1 MNAAAE
7 PSSEM
12 IGDLLISDIDRTHNY
27 RRTYDKAKLDEMA
40 ESIVANGVL
49 QPVVVRPGTNG
60 KPWVLVIGERRVRAS
75 ILAKRSTVPA
85 VIRRD
90 LGSDAEARAVSI
102 IENLQREDVDPL
114 EEADGFKELYDPP
127 SSWPV
132 DKIAAQVGQKK
143 SYVYGRL
150 KLCSLCDAGR
160 QAYSKGQIDVS
171 VAILIARIPSPEVQV
186 KAVETLRN
194 WGHAS
199 YEQIARHVHDTFMLR
214 LAGAPFDTADESLV
228 PGAGS
233 CAKCPKRTGNQRE
246 LFADVKSADVC
257 TDPPCFK
264 TKADAAWVV
273 TAAAAERKGA
283 KVLDDKA
290 AAKLFPYGSQLSH
303 EAPFVDLA
311 SECFSDPKERTYKKL
326 IGKGTPIVLAR
337 DPAGKVHE
345 LIPRAELQAAI
356 KPSGVKL
363 ASYESRTRGSSGGGG
378 GAAKE
383 RKAAERKRAVVKAA
397 IAEIVAKAKPTAAYF
412 RAILGMLIR
421 GGYHDAMTNMAK
433 RRGWVEKGKQPK
445 AVVDAKAKAMGD
457 AELPALVLELA
468 MSRDAYWTHAV
479 GMPDSIKAAA
489 GATGVDLKAIE
500 KRVTAEAAAKTKG
513 KKKPA
518 GKAKKKGGGK

>member
-1 MNAAAE
+1 MTAAAE
-7 PSSEM
+7 PSNEL
-12 IGDLLISDIDRTHNY
+12 IEALISDIDRTHNY
-27 RRTYDKAKLDEMA
+27 RRSYDKAKLDEMA
-40 ESIVANGVL
+40 ESIDANGVL

-75 ILAKRSTVPA
+75 LLAKRSTVPA
-85 VIRRD
+85 IVRRD

-132 DKIAAQVGQKK
+132 EKIAAQVGQKR

-160 QAYSKGQIDVS
+160 EAYRKGQLDVS
-171 VAILIARIPSPEVQV
+171 AAILIARIPSPEVQA
-186 KAVETLRN
+186 KAVGDLKH
-194 WGHAS
+194 WGNAS
-199 YEQIARHVHDTFMLR
+199 YDQIARHVHDKFMLR
-214 LAGAPFDTADESLV
+214 LAGAPFDTADEKLV
-228 PGAGS
+228 PAAGS

-264 TKADAAWVV
+264 VKADAAWLV
-273 TAAAAERKGA
+273 TAAAAEKKGA

-290 AAKLFPYGSQLSH
+290 AAKLFPYGSNLAH
-303 EAPFVDLA
+303 EAPFIDLA
-311 SECFSDPKERTYKKL
+311 DDCFSDKKQRPYKKL
-326 IGKGTPIVLAR
+326 IARGTPVILAR

-345 LIPRAELQAAI
+345 LLPRAELQAAI
-356 KPSGVKL
+356 KTSGVKL
-363 ASYESRTRGSSGGGG
+363 DSYETRTRGQG
-378 GAAKE
+378 GASEAKA

-397 IAEIVAKAKPTAAYF
+397 IAEVVAKAKPTAAFF
-412 RAILGMLIR
+412 RALLGMLIR
-421 GGYHDAMTNMAK
+421 GGYHDAMVNLAK

-445 AVVDAKAKAMGD
+445 TIVEAKAKAMGD
-457 AELPALVLELA
+457 AELPALVIELA

-479 GMPDSIKAAA
+479 GMPDSVKAAA
-489 GATGVDLKAIE
+489 GAFGVDLKAIE
-500 KRVTAEAAAKTKG
+500 KRVADERAKKE
-513 KKKPA
+513 
-518 GKAKKKGGGK
+518 KAKPTKKGGAK